1 LPGSA
6 MKNLAYALAILVGL
20 PFLIVGNLFFYM
32 RSANWRSAD
41 YDNLVTYEAYPPGP
55 ENPETFSVVSYNIGY
70 LSGLTN
76 QEAVERDLALT
87 ERNQETAIAA
97 LQQTNPDIIGLQEI
111 DFEAYRSFERNQQ
124 YAMSSALA
132 IPFAAIAIN
141 WDKRYVPFPYW
152 PPAVHYK
159 KVVSGQAILSR
170 YPIID
175 NERIVLEKVPNNPFY
190 YNALYLDRVAQV
202 AEIDLDGQ
210 PLVVINV
217 HLEAFDS
224 PTRTRQSEFVLD
236 LAEDY
241 AAEYPVVLMGDFNS
255 SLNRSAEGD
264 SRSIQVFLD
273 SPAFA
278 SAVPEESLPE
288 AQTFPSNQPE
298 YTLDYIFY
306 TPNTLEVTGWE
317 VIDAAAQASDHLPV
331 QASFRQL

>member
-1 LPGSA
+1 

-20 PFLIVGNLFFYM
+20 PILIVANLFFYM
-32 RSANWRSAD
+32 RSANWSRAD
-41 YDNLVTYEAYPPGP
+41 YDNLVTYETYPPGA
-55 ENPETFSVVSYNIGY
+55 ENPESFSVVSYNIGY

-76 QEAVERDLALT
+76 QQAVERDLALT
-87 ERNQETAIAA
+87 EQNQETAIAA
-97 LQQTNPDIIGLQEI
+97 LQQANPDIIGFQEI
-111 DFEAYRSFERNQQ
+111 DFEAYRSFEQNQQ
-124 YAMSSALA
+124 YAMSSALE

-170 YPIID
+170 YPILA
-175 NERIVLEKVPNNPFY
+175 NERIVLEKVPDNPFY

-202 AEIDLDGQ
+202 AEIDLEGQ

-241 AAEYPVVLMGDFNS
+241 ATEYPVVLMGDFNS

-264 SRSIQVFLD
+264 SRSIQIFLD
-273 SPAFA
+273 SPEFA
-278 SAVPEESLPE
+278 SAVPDGALSDAP
-288 AQTFPSNQPE
+288 TFPSDQPE

-306 TPNTLEVTGWE
+306 TPDTLEVLNWE
-317 VIDAAAQASDHLPV
+317 VIDEAKQASDHLPI

>member
-1 LPGSA
+1 
-6 MKNLAYALAILVGL
+6 MRKLAYGFAIFLGL
-20 PFLIVGNLFFYM
+20 PFLIVANLFLYM
-32 RSANWRSAD
+32 RSSNWPRED
-41 YDNLVTYEAYPPGP
+41 YDNLVTYETYPPGP
-55 ENPETFSVVSYNIGY
+55 DDPESISVVSYNLGY

-76 QEAVERDLALT
+76 QQAVERDLALT

-97 LQQTNPDIIGLQEI
+97 LQQAAPDIIGFQEI

-132 IPFAAIAIN
+132 MPFAAIAIN

-170 YPIID
+170 YPITE
-175 NERIVLEKVPNNPFY
+175 NQRIVLDKVAGNPFY
-190 YNALYLDRVAQV
+190 YNAIYLDRVAQV

-217 HLEAFDS
+217 HLEAFDA

-236 LAEDY
+236 LAADY
-241 AAEYPVVLMGDFNS
+241 AADYPVVLMGDFNS

-264 SRSIQVFLD
+264 SRSIQIFLD
-273 SPAFA
+273 SATFA
-278 SAVPEESLPE
+278 SAVPPESFPE
-288 AQTFPSNQPE
+288 ARTFPSDEPA
-298 YTLDYIFY
+298 YTLDYLFY
-306 TPNTLEVTGWE
+306 TPDSLKVVDWQVLER
-317 VIDAAAQASDHLPV
+317 AAQSSDHLPI
-331 QASFRQL
+331 QATFQRP

>member
-1 LPGSA
+1 
-6 MKNLAYALAILVGL
+6 MRNLAYALAILVGL
-20 PFLIVGNLFFYM
+20 PLLIVANLFLYM
-32 RSANWRSAD
+32 RSANWISAD
-41 YDNLVTYEAYPPGP
+41 YDNLVTYDRYPPGA
-55 ENPETFSVVSYNIGY
+55 ENPPTVSVVSYNVGY

-76 QEAVERDLALT
+76 QQAVERDFELM
-87 ERNQETAIAA
+87 EQNQDTAISA
-97 LQQTNPDIIGLQEI
+97 LQQANPDIIGLQEV

-124 YAMSSALA
+124 YAIASALE

-170 YPIID
+170 YPIQQ
-175 NERIVLEKVPNNPFY
+175 NQRIVLEKVPNNPFY

-202 AEIDLDGQ
+202 AEIDLGNES
-210 PLVVINV
+210 LIIINV

-224 PTRTRQSEFVLD
+224 PTRTRQSEVVLA

-255 SLNRSAEGD
+255 SLNRAAEGR

-273 SPAFA
+273 SPEFA
-278 SAVPEESLPE
+278 SAVVESSFSE
-288 AQTFPSNQPE
+288 ARTFPSDQPE
-298 YTLDYIFY
+298 FTLDYIFY
-306 TPNTLEVTGWE
+306 TPDSLQVVDWR
-317 VIDAAAQASDHLPV
+317 VLKSAAQASDHLPI
-331 QASFRQL
+331 QATLQPR